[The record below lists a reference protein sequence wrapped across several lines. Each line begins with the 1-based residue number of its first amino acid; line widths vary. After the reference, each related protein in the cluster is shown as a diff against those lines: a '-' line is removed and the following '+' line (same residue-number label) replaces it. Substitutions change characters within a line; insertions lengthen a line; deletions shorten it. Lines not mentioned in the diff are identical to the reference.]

1 MNSFNSVTGSLFNL
15 ISKNKHIIRTNI
27 IDTLVKFSNQFIMI
41 PVFLLSWDTNIYGSW
56 LSILAIAG
64 TMQIFINSIT
74 DTYSLDLANLRSFKG
89 KLLNFSSNYLI
100 LFILF
105 SILTIF
111 FSSIIYYY
119 NYIYSPKELYLD
131 KTIIILISLLSSSLI
146 DGLSSLK
153 ISSFRFKSDYN
164 SFLLYERLLVIL
176 KLIFTLFSLYILNF
190 DPLNLSLVLFIT
202 SLIFFLLLNFNRNI
216 ELKLNFNKI
225 NKISLKKTA
234 SKILKRLLIISGSN
248 FKYSYEI
255 LILSFFFQPQYLANT
270 VTLYTL
276 ARSLTFLNSQLKL
289 FFLEILSLQFIRK
302 KNKQL
307 LKNHNL
313 LILLSLTTSIFFSI
327 LLFFFGKNIY
337 EIWTLNKLDFDLN
350 ILVLFLVSVNLRL
363 LWVDKSFL
371 IDIFNRLENFSY
383 VNFLMVII
391 FIFITYLLVKNY
403 SIYGFGISLITYELI
418 MVFAAFYF
426 HKKNLLNNL
435 SNLSKNK

>member
-1 MNSFNSVTGSLFNL
+1 MNSFNSVTGSLFNF
-15 ISKNKHIIRTNI
+15 ISKSKSIILTNI

-41 PVFLLSWDTNIYGSW
+41 PVFLQSWDTNIYGSW
-56 LSILAIAG
+56 LSLLAIAG

-350 ILVLFLVSVNLRL
+350 ILVLFLVSINLRL

-403 SIYGFGISLITYELI
+403 SIYGFGI
-418 MVFAAFYF
+418 
-426 HKKNLLNNL
+426 
-435 SNLSKNK
+435 